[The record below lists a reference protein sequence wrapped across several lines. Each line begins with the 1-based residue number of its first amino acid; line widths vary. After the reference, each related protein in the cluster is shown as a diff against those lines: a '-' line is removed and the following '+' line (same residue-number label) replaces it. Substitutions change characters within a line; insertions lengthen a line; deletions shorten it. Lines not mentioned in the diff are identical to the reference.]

1 MISLKQ
7 MRVSSRLL
15 VAGLAVLLGL
25 VLIAVYTLIQIR
37 GDILAGHN
45 ARLKDLVEVSAG
57 IIKNYQK
64 LESEKTLS
72 REDAQKQAKEA
83 LRSLRFSNDDYYF
96 IYDFDGRAV
105 MVAGKPS
112 IEGKVLLGETDA
124 KGYKL
129 WDAIVSTGKSAEG
142 KGYID
147 YVFPRA
153 GQTESKPKR
162 AYLLAIPEWNWIVG
176 TGVYV
181 DDADDAVN
189 KAALRYGL
197 LSVVILV
204 VIAVIALA
212 VSRSVVSQLGG
223 EPYDAAE
230 SMRKIAGGDLGVEIT
245 LEQNDDSSLMA
256 SLKMMQLKLK
266 NITSA
271 IQENASD
278 LTSQVQSFDQV
289 SKSFADSKSEESFA
303 ALSRAVKKIG
313 KTADILGK
321 SISRFRL

>member
-15 VAGLAVLLGL
+15 VAGLAVLFGLGL
-25 VLIAVYTLIQIR
+25 IAAYTLMQIR
-37 GDILAGHN
+37 TDMLAGHN

-57 IIKNYQK
+57 IVKNYQK
-64 LESEKTLS
+64 LESDKTLT

-96 IYDFDGRAV
+96 VYDFDGRAL

-112 IEGKVLLGETDA
+112 IEGNVLLGETDA
-124 KGYKL
+124 KGFKL
-129 WDAIVSTGKSAEG
+129 WDAIVGTGKSAEG

-181 DDADDAVN
+181 DDADEAVN

-197 LSVVILV
+197 LSLAIL
-204 VIAVIALA
+204 AVIAAIALM

-230 SMRKIAGGDLGVEIT
+230 SMRKIASGDLGVEIT
-245 LEQNDDSSLMA
+245 LEDKDDSSLMA

-271 IQENASD
+271 IQENATE
-278 LTSQVQSFDQV
+278 LTNQVQGFDQV
-289 SKSFADSKSEESFA
+289 SKNFSDSRSDESVVA
-303 ALSRAVKKIG
+303 IGRAVKKIG
-313 KTADILGK
+313 KTADILVK